1 MAQVSLLKKNG
12 SYMKDGEEK
21 KVTNFFV
28 RCGDVLVPIE
38 VKYFESKETGKDDR
52 YRERRVLLSAFAE
65 ELPELSDKG
74 KKTDKSQKG
83 KPVLETMDDDD
94 VPFN

>member
-12 SYMKDGEEK
+12 SYVNKDGEEK

-65 ELPELSDKG
+65 ELPDKG
-74 KKTDKSQKG
+74 KNGKTEK
-83 KPVLETMDDDD
+83 KPALEPMDDDSD
-94 VPFN
+94 LPFN

>member
-12 SYMKDGEEK
+12 SYINKDGEEK
-21 KVTNFFV
+21 KVTNFFI

-65 ELPELSDKG
+65 ELPDLPDKG
-74 KKTDKSQKG
+74 KNGKTEK
-83 KPVLETMDDDD
+83 KPALEPADDLPDI
-94 VPFN
+94 PF

>member
-1 MAQVSLLKKNG
+1 MAQVSLLKMSG
-12 SYMKDGEEK
+12 SYVTRAAEEK

-28 RCGDVLVPIE
+28 RCVDVLVPIE

-65 ELPELSDKG
+65 ELPDKG
-74 KKTDKSQKG
+74 KNG
-83 KPVLETMDDDD
+83 KAEKKPALESMDNAPDI
-94 VPFN
+94 PF